1 METLHQLTTESHN
14 PNSIQLDR
22 LSALQIATLMNQ
34 EDSLVPAAVQ
44 RELGP
49 IAQAIQWIAE
59 AFRNG
64 GRLLYIGAGTSGR
77 LGVLDAA
84 ECPPTFSSQPSMVV
98 GIIAGGSAA
107 LTTAIEGAEDDAN
120 QAELDLKQRN
130 LSSGD
135 VLVGIAT
142 SGRTPY
148 VIGGLDYARQI
159 GARTIGLSC
168 NANSDLHQHADLMI
182 TPVVGPEVLSG
193 STRLKAGTATKLV
206 LNMLTTGAMV
216 LIGKTYGNRM
226 VDLRTTNQKL
236 RMRSQRMVSELTGLD
251 APQAAK
257 MLQQCSGEV
266 KTAIVASIRHVSA
279 DEARQLLQAANGQLR
294 GALE

>member
-1 METLHQLTTESHN
+1 
-14 PNSIQLDR
+14 
-22 LSALQIATLMNQ
+22 
-34 EDSLVPAAVQ
+34 
-44 RELGP
+44 
-49 IAQAIQWIAE
+49 
-59 AFRNG
+59 
-64 GRLLYIGAGTSGR
+64 
-77 LGVLDAA
+77 
-84 ECPPTFSSQPSMVV
+84 
-98 GIIAGGSAA
+98 
-107 LTTAIEGAEDDAN
+107 
-120 QAELDLKQRN
+120 
-130 LSSGD
+130 
-135 VLVGIAT
+135 
-142 SGRTPY
+142 
-148 VIGGLDYARQI
+148 
-159 GARTIGLSC
+159 
-168 NANSDLHQHADLMI
+168 MI

-266 KTAIVASIRHVSA
+266 KTAIVASIRNVSA